1 MRTRICLFA
10 ALIMVISSSFV
21 LAQGG
26 RINQR
31 IIVGATPISQGDI
44 KLGEKL
50 TTREGTIIEPGIYR
64 ISVNMNTLGECQFI
78 LSPYKNDQVDS
89 SKGLEKNAMN
99 TKRKLDPQSYVSAS
113 IQKNLLVK
121 GIASNI
127 DGTFFI
133 QNITPSEAVL
143 TFNSKQFSAN
153 SVLGRSLDSKLVDLA
168 PVFMSLEETTDCG
181 EGCIEGYLKV
191 TVRNDGNS
199 PAVGKWNVMV
209 LDPQFYVGTVSDVPP
224 AGEKSVVSASRI
236 KLSCCNP
243 ANLDAEVHSDFYNS
257 SATDSND
264 SNNSKRFTLK
274 LQP

>member
-1 MRTRICLFA
+1 MI
-10 ALIMVISSSFV
+10 VSSSLVFSQ
-21 LAQGG
+21 A
-26 RINQR
+26 RIQER
-31 IIVGATPISQGDI
+31 LIVGATPVSQGDI

-50 TTREGTIIEPGIYR
+50 TTREGAVIEPGVYR
-64 ISVNMNTLGECQFI
+64 ISVNINTLGECQFI

-99 TKRKLDPQSYVSAS
+99 TKRKLDPKSYVRAS

-127 DGTFFI
+127 DGTFHV

-143 TFNSKQFSAN
+143 TFNSKQFAAN
-153 SVLGRSLDSKLVDLA
+153 SVLGRSLDSKLVDLV
-168 PVFMSLEETTDCG
+168 PVFMGLEETTDCG

-199 PAVGKWNVMV
+199 PAVGKWNVVV
-209 LDPQFYVGTVSDVPP
+209 LDPQFYVGTINDVPP
-224 AGEKSVVSASRI
+224 AGEKTVVSASRI

-243 ANLDAEVHSDFYNS
+243 AILDAEVHSDFYNN
-257 SATDSND
+257 SASDSND